1 MPNYA
6 DLVLIKGDILTMN
19 PDQPNAEAVAVKG
32 KKIMRV
38 GTNQEI
44 SDLIGEKTQ
53 IITLNGKTVLPGFID
68 THIHVV
74 DYGRLLSWL
83 NLENAES
90 IKEIQSQLSQR
101 IKQSTKG
108 AWILGKNLAPEKLNE
123 NRSITRT
130 DLDFV
135 SPQNPIVLYYRS
147 GQKCVVNSKAIEEA
161 KISTQ
166 ENPGIERDAKTG
178 APTGIFQDDATN
190 LVWDIIPE
198 PPLEELYASTKL
210 ALQKILEAGVTCIH
224 WIVLSEKEL
233 PVIKR
238 IAQDNLLNV
247 KVYLIIPAKLIDN
260 ALNTFKEIKNE
271 NIKLGAGIIFSDG
284 YLASRTAAL
293 SQPYTDDPGKQG
305 KLLCTQK
312 ELLALAEK
320 IQTSNLQLIIHA
332 VGDKAVETA
341 LNTIEATKNN
351 RKILPRLEQAA
362 ILNEKLI
369 QQIKKQNIIVS
380 IQPCVVASE
389 FSVWSAFDRLG
400 KNRVKW
406 LFPVKTL
413 LENNIVVV
421 AGSDCP
427 MEPLDPFLGIKTAIQ
442 LGNQKV
448 TFLQALS
455 MYTIDAASASNEQ
468 KNQGSIQV
476 GKLANLVVLKK
487 PVENRNAE
495 ENSVLYTIF
504 NGKIVCSKN

>member
-1 MPNYA
+1 MPDYA

-32 KKIMRV
+32 KKIMLV

-68 THIHVV
+68 THIHVA

-83 NLENAES
+83 TLENAES
-90 IKEIQSQLSQR
+90 IKEIQSQLSQH
-101 IKQSTKG
+101 IKKSAKG
-108 AWILGKNLAPEKLNE
+108 AWILGKNLAPEKFKE
-123 NRSITRT
+123 KCSITKA
-130 DLDFV
+130 DIDFV
-135 SPQNPIVLYYRS
+135 LPQNPVVLYYKS
-147 GQKCVVNSKAIEEA
+147 GQKCVVNSKAIEA
-161 KISTQ
+161 AQINTQ
-166 ENPGIERDAKTG
+166 QNPGIERDAKTG
-178 APTGIFQDDATN
+178 EPTGILQDDATN
-190 LVWDIIPE
+190 LVWNIIPE
-198 PPLEELYASTKL
+198 PTLEELYASTKL
-210 ALQKILEAGVTCIH
+210 ALQKILEAGLTYIH

-238 IAQDNLLNV
+238 IAQDNLLNI
-247 KVYLIIPAKLIDN
+247 KVYLIVPAHILDN
-260 ALNTFKEIKNE
+260 ALNTFKEIKNK
-271 NIKLGAGIIFSDG
+271 NIRLGAGIIFSDG

-293 SQPYTDDPGKQG
+293 SQPYTDYPGKQG
-305 KLLCTQK
+305 ELLCKQTD
-312 ELLALAEK
+312 LLSLAEK
-320 IQTSNLQLIIHA
+320 IQKAGLQLIIHA

-362 ILNEKLI
+362 VLNEKLI

-380 IQPCVVASE
+380 IQPCVIASE
-389 FSVWSAFDRLG
+389 FSVWSAPDRLG

-406 LFPVKTL
+406 LFPIKTL

-427 MEPLDPFLGIKTAIQ
+427 MESINPFLGINVAMQISNRQ
-442 LGNQKV
+442 A
-448 TFLQALS
+448 TFLQALK

-468 KNQGSIQV
+468 KDQGSVQV

-495 ENSVLYTIF
+495 ENSVLYVIF
-504 NGKIVCSKN
+504 NGRIVCSKN